1 MTAYAKIG
9 IIGKSRSEL
18 LEELARIRA
27 WGPDLPVL
35 VNAGTQKEIPEPL
48 EKIEEAVNGDLAAYI
63 DEKFGSRRT
72 TVKTG
77 GNDDLYLV
85 PDPDFYTEKGH
96 FRKIRHKATN
106 VTPKKKKRKKQR
118 R

>member
-1 MTAYAKIG
+1 MTAYAKIA

-18 LEELARIRA
+18 LEEIARIRA
-27 WGPDLPVL
+27 WGPDIPVL
-35 VNAGTQKEIPEPL
+35 VSAGTQKEILESL
-48 EKIEEAVNGDLAAYI
+48 EKIEEVINGDLGTYI
-63 DEKFGSRRT
+63 IENFGSRRT

-96 FRKIRHKATN
+96 FRKVRHTPTN
-106 VTPKKKKRKKQR
+106 ITPKKKKRKKQR

>member
-27 WGPDLPVL
+27 WGGDLPVL
-35 VNAGTQKEIPEPL
+35 VSAGAEWEIL
-48 EKIEEAVNGDLAAYI
+48 ETPDNLEEAINGDLAGYI
-63 DEKFGSRRT
+63 EQKFTGRT
-72 TVKTG
+72 MIIKAS
-77 GNDDLYLV
+77 YPV
-85 PDPDFYTEKGH
+85 PYPEYTEEGL

-106 VTPKKKKRKKQR
+106 ITPKKKKRKKQR